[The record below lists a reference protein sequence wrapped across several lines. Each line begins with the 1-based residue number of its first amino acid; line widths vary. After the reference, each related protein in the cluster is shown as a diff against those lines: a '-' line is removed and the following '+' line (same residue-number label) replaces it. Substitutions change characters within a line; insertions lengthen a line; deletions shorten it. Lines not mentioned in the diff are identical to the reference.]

1 MFMIDNN
8 NSILLKNSK
17 KNMHDEIT
25 EITEELNK
33 IVPNNHYELVF
44 EGIIL
49 DLNQKLD
56 NIQKEKVKE
65 NKKIYNES
73 NEIEKGEGLEINPM
87 EMKRTKNNIDNI
99 FISYEN
105 KMGVLSSKDD
115 IYTEKAKRNMMKI
128 ILPIR
133 LKSTLREY
141 VRKNTYPLLIS
152 NLKKIALSINSI
164 KSDDNEKDSTNN
176 KSNQK

>member
-1 MFMIDNN
+1 MIDKNN
-8 NSILLKNSK
+8 TLLFENSK
-17 KNMHDEIT
+17 KDKNDEIT

-33 IVPNNHYELVF
+33 IEPSNHNELVL
-44 EGIIL
+44 EGIIM

-56 NIQKEKVKE
+56 NIQKEKEKE
-65 NKKIYNES
+65 NNSKNNYYEN
-73 NEIEKGEGLEINPM
+73 NEIEKGEALEINPM
-87 EMKRTKNNIDNI
+87 EMKRTKNNINNI

-105 KMGVLSSKDD
+105 KMDILNSKND
-115 IYTEKAKRNMMKI
+115 IFTEKAKRNMMKI

-152 NLKKIALSINSI
+152 NLKKIALSINSK
-164 KSDDNEKDSTNN
+164 KSDDNENENKKESTNN
-176 KSNQK
+176 

>member
-1 MFMIDNN
+1 M
-8 NSILLKNSK
+8 
-17 KNMHDEIT
+17 
-25 EITEELNK
+25 
-33 IVPNNHYELVF
+33 
-44 EGIIL
+44 
-49 DLNQKLD
+49 DLNQKLE
-56 NIQKEKVKE
+56 NIQKEKE
-65 NKKIYNES
+65 NKINNKNNSDNVENAKKIYNEN

-87 EMKRTKNNIDNI
+87 EMKRTKNNINNI

-105 KMGVLSSKDD
+105 KMGVLSNKNE
-115 IYTEKAKRNMMKI
+115 IFTEKAKRNMMKI

-164 KSDDNEKDSTNN
+164 KSDDNEKDSIND
-176 KSNQK
+176 KSNQKK